1 MNTLKSLAGAA
12 LAVAF
17 ATAGFAQADTIV
29 KPAEFGRDGA
39 PRVTVSAKV
48 DGDAVHAQ
56 AFGRESPGARLSTR
70 TTVTPDQVRNT
81 VEQERFGR
89 S

>member
-12 LAVAF
+12 FVVALGS
-17 ATAGFAQADTIV
+17 AGLAQADTV
-29 KPAEFGRDGA
+29 VTPAEFGRDGA
-39 PRVTVSAKV
+39 PRVTVTGKV
-48 DGDAVHAQ
+48 SNDAVHAQ

-70 TTVTPDQVRNT
+70 TTMTPSQVRNT
-81 VEQERFGR
+81 VVQERFGR